1 MREPIEEEKKQNEK
15 PRRNLVDAMKEL
27 EMESKLGYN
36 EKRSKCGRFN
46 HSGGLG
52 LSKRQKQI
60 AVGVLKGY
68 KVRRALNMNPEIKA
82 MINQIRSLERIMD
95 GLELQLE
102 LQRKKTIFIHT
113 LHRQA
118 KL

>member
-1 MREPIEEEKKQNEK
+1 
-15 PRRNLVDAMKEL
+15 
-27 EMESKLGYN
+27 
-36 EKRSKCGRFN
+36 
-46 HSGGLG
+46 
-52 LSKRQKQI
+52 
-60 AVGVLKGY
+60 
-68 KVRRALNMNPEIKA
+68 MNPEIKA
-82 MINQIRSLERIMD
+82 MIKQIRNLERIMD